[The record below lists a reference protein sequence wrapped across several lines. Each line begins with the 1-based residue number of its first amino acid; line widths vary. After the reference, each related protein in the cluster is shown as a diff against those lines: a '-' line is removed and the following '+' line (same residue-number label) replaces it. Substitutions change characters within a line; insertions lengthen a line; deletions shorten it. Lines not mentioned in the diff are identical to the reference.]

1 MTPETAPMLPGFEP
15 PATGMSKLEQRCS
28 QHLEMLQT
36 TGLLQDQDQV
46 MAQLVMD
53 LAHAVAV
60 SAAAGKAAGTALAV
74 KPLMEALD
82 KLPKP
87 VTQDRFTQLMQEA
100 GLA

>member
-1 MTPETAPMLPGFEP
+1 MTESAPMLPGFEQ
-15 PATGMSKLEQRCS
+15 PAHGMSKLETRCA
-28 QHLEMLQT
+28 QHLAMLQKLE
-36 TGLLQDQDQV
+36 LLKDQDQV

-87 VTQDRFTQLMQEA
+87 ETADRFTQMMQEA
-100 GLA
+100 GLV

>member
-1 MTPETAPMLPGFEP
+1 VTDSAPMLPGFEP
-15 PATGMSKLEQRCS
+15 PATGMSKLEQRCA
-28 QHLEMLQT
+28 QHLEMLQAL
-36 TGLLQDQDQV
+36 GLLKDQDQV

-53 LAHAVAV
+53 LAHAVAL

-87 VTQDRFTQLMQEA
+87 ETADRFTEMMREA
-100 GLA
+100 GLV